1 MKRSAKRYLFVLSA
15 TVAICANQTVATA
28 DHHTPEPNV
37 VLILADDLGYGD
49 IGSYNPHSQIQTPH
63 IDRLAQQGMRFTDAH
78 SPSRRL
84 HPNQVRAADRALRVA
99 NAAQVGRFSSG
110 IPRC

>member
-28 DHHTPEPNV
+28 DHHTPEPNI

-78 SPSRRL
+78 CAPWKGAIS
-84 HPNQVRAADRALRVA
+84 LRVRIPPG
-99 NAAQVGRFSSG
+99 NCCSS
-110 IPRC
+110 R